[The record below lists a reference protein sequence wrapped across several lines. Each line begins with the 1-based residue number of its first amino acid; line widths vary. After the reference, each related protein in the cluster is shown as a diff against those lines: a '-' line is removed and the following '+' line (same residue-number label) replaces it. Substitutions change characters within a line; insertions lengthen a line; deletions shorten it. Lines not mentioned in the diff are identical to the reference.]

1 MIQLALMNNRPTE
14 IENLALRCLRVLNLK
29 SPLGTEYGYRSLPLC
44 VLDSVWS
51 IGVKY
56 AGVQNVV
63 GRYRSHF
70 GLNNATEHSHHISH
84 MVKAIDAASIGW
96 FTQYVFQ
103 NSQRTST
110 TNGILKS
117 EAVYRFACVLQKHGI
132 ETVAD
137 VPKPSLAD
145 LSAELDKPYAQDILA
160 LPGQRRGIA
169 LRYFFMLVGCEEL
182 VKPDRMVVR
191 FLDETLHRDCSSDA
205 EQLLYDTCQLLK
217 HDVPALTPRR
227 LDNAIWRHQ
236 RQ

>member
-1 MIQLALMNNRPTE
+1 MIQLALMNNRAPE
-14 IENLALRCLRVLNLK
+14 IENLALRCRSVLNLN
-29 SPLGTEYGYRSLPLC
+29 SSLGSEYGYRCVPLC
-44 VLDSVWS
+44 VIDAVWS
-51 IGVKY
+51 IGVNY

-70 GLNNATEHSHHISH
+70 DLYNAAEQSHRISH

-110 TNGILKS
+110 TNGILKA
-117 EAVYRFACVLQKHGI
+117 EAVYRFARVLQKHGI

-137 VPKPSLAD
+137 VPKPSFAD
-145 LSAELDKPYAQDILA
+145 LNAELDKPYAQEILA
-160 LPGQRRGIA
+160 LPGQRSGIA

-205 EQLLYDTCQLLK
+205 QQLLYDTCQLLK